1 MLIKVSITDEE
12 QYDFDTSTLDVAEA
26 EAVERVCGCTYTEWW
41 QKLEDGSAT
50 ALKAL
55 VWTLRK
61 AESPDLRFSEVKF
74 PIGELRIE
82 IVPDPTPPPSGDT
95 GN

>member
-1 MLIKVSITDEE
+1 MLIKVQVTEDEK
-12 QYDFDTSTLDVAEA
+12 YDFDTSALDVSEA

-41 QKLEDGSAT
+41 QQLEDGSAT
-50 ALKAL
+50 AYKAL

-61 AESPDLRFSEVKF
+61 PENPDLRFSEVKF
-74 PIGELRIE
+74 PIGQLEIE

-95 GN
+95 ND